1 MARTTMS
8 EFLNLLKTNNIAR
21 PNRFKITFA
30 IPDKLANPSSSSD
43 SSSNTPGADY
53 MKMVGEVTSQLKGLT
68 GTDPAST
75 IALTCMAVDI
85 PARQVTTS
93 EISYGNYARRVAN
106 NRTFS
111 EVNMSFLVTGQ
122 YGEKKFFDDWF
133 NIINDE
139 TNHAVEFYDNYV
151 STIVIECLDQQDNT
165 VYMCQLVEA
174 FPVSIGSI
182 RLDRTTQNTSMLL
195 DVSFAFFRVSYGD
208 ERGLSDPQA
217 GNGLPGSIIPGQGSG
232 KNRLFPIPG
241 LDDFSDAVKGAVDT
255 VKGFNDQLQGVLNVA
270 KDVREQVRD
279 AKMQVLDGVK
289 TINGTIKDFKAIAQV
304 PNDIK
309 NEVVGVLTDT
319 RNQLGYLTGDLAS
332 FTKYPT
338 K

>member
-30 IPDKLANPSSSSD
+30 IPDKLSNPQSSSD
-43 SSSNTPGADY
+43 SSGNAGADY
-53 MKMVGEVTSQLKGLT
+53 MKMVGGVTSQLKSLA
-68 GTDPAST
+68 GTDPSSQ

-85 PARQVTTS
+85 PSRQETTS
-93 EISYGNYARRVAN
+93 EFSYGNYTRRVAY

-111 EVNMSFLVTGQ
+111 EVNMTFLVTGQ
-122 YGEKKFFDDWF
+122 YTEKKFFDDWF
-133 NIINDE
+133 NSINDE

-151 STIVIECLDQQDNT
+151 STITVECLDQQDNT
-165 VYMCQLVEA
+165 VYMFQLVEA
-174 FPVSIGSI
+174 FPVSIGSL
-182 RLDRTTQNTSMLL
+182 RMDRTTQNTSMLL
-195 DVSFAFFRVSYGD
+195 DVSFAFFRISYGD
-208 ERGLSDPQA
+208 ERGLSNPQD

-241 LDDFSDAVKGAVDT
+241 LDDFSDAVHNAVQT

-289 TINGTIKDFKAIAQV
+289 TINGTIKDFKAIAHV
-304 PNDIK
+304 PTDVK
-309 NEVVGVLTDT
+309 NEVIGVLTDT